1 MTALM
6 DSRKEQLGD
15 LPTIIEQR
23 DAIGKKIAEK
33 VKERNELRDEF
44 RAKEREFNQYL
55 AEQRRVRQEKAMEER
70 AARQAEYDKAKRV
83 RAAEKLDEQPYIQEM
98 TLIEQTVLFC
108 KSLIQSK
115 DSEAKEEKKEIA
127 RNNPEGTQVLAK

>member
-44 RAKEREFNQYL
+44 RQKEREFNQYL

-70 AARQAEYDKAKRV
+70 AARQAEYNKVKLQ
-83 RAAEKLDEQPYIQEM
+83 RAADKLDEQPHLQEM
-98 TLIEQTVLFC
+98 TLIEQTMLFC
-108 KSLIQSK
+108 KSLMQSK
-115 DSEAKEEKKEIA
+115 DSEVKEEKKDIEH
-127 RNNPEGTQVLAK
+127 NNPEGTQVLA